1 MRSFILA
8 RPSLVCLCLFVY
20 LNKQTCEL
28 GKVVFAVFSPVVRVI
43 LWPEPAVIISC
54 SLPSKMFHCFWF
66 HVQIQY
72 FGHPMWTASSL
83 ERTLMLRKIEGR
95 RSRGQQRMK
104 LFGWYHRFSGHELG
118 QILGDSNRQG
128 SLAYCSPWGSQRV
141 DMTWLL
147 NNNNIHTHTHTHT
160 HTVRKG

>member
-66 HVQIQY
+66 RVQIQY

-128 SLAYCSPWGSQRV
+128 SLAYCSAWGSQRV